1 MKLIEHIQVLQPGE
15 GVVGQSLLIDSGSI
29 RAIDPAEVPA
39 EAQRIDGGGLLATP
53 GLIDVHTHGFGHDSY
68 DGSAER
74 LEAIVQAVRT
84 TGVTSLLATL
94 VPSDTPE
101 CIAHIGA
108 LARAI
113 EAADL
118 TGRVGLHLE
127 GPFVA
132 VGGAACKTIAG
143 DLELLQR
150 LADAA
155 GEHLRAMAIAPDVEN
170 ILPVIE
176 WLARRDVAVFIT
188 HTRAS
193 YEQTVEAIDAGAR
206 HATHF
211 YDVFYPPEARDGG
224 VRPVGA
230 VEAILA
236 DPRCTVDF
244 IADGVHVHRGAIQ
257 LALRAKGPAGVCAI
271 TDANIGTGLAEG
283 VYPTPWGFP
292 IEVGPRGGARN
303 ADPDHPS
310 HGGLAGSV
318 LTMDRAISNLMAW
331 LDQPAEE
338 TWAMATSNPAGVVG
352 WADRGRF
359 APGLVADLVLW
370 TVDGTHCIPEQTW
383 LDGQCVWRK

>member
-15 GVVGQSLLIDSGSI
+15 GIVGDSLLLDGDGIS
-29 RAIDPAEVPA
+29 AIGPAEVPA
-39 EAQRIDGGGLLATP
+39 DVVRVDGGGLLATP
-53 GLIDVHTHGFGHDSY
+53 GLIDMHTHGFGNDSF
-68 DGSAER
+68 DGSAEK
-74 LEAIVQAVRT
+74 LETIVGAVRS
-84 TGVTSLLATL
+84 TGVTSLMATL

-101 CIAHIGA
+101 CIEHIASLG
-108 LARAI
+108 RAI
-113 EAADL
+113 DQAGLA
-118 TGRVGLHLE
+118 GQVGLHLE

-132 VGGAACKTIAG
+132 VGGAACETIAG
-143 DLELLQR
+143 DLDVLKR

-155 GEHLRAMAIAPDVEN
+155 GPHLRVMTIAPDVEN

-176 WLARRDVAVFIT
+176 WLAERNVAVFIS

-193 YEQTVEAIDAGAR
+193 YEQTAEAIAAGAR

-211 YDVFYPPEARDGG
+211 YDVFYAPEANDGG

-257 LALRAKGPAGVCAI
+257 LALRTKGPAGVCAI

-331 LDQPAEE
+331 LDQPVEQ
-338 TWAMATSNPAGVVG
+338 TWAMATKNPAAVVG
-352 WADRGRF
+352 WDDRGRF
-359 APGLVADLVLW
+359 APGLKADLVLW
-370 TVDGTHCIPEQTW
+370 TTEESTCRPQQTW
-383 LDGQCVWRK
+383 LAGEMIWQH